1 MLKLVTL
8 LVLVIA
14 LIAGAFAQEHTTV
27 AAAPASAPRRAAAPS
42 PAPAASKVNKYRFRS
57 LFFFDIGCNV
67 CFAIRYLERVT
78 RKARREPRLAG
89 PR

>member
-27 AAAPASAPRRAAAPS
+27 AAAPASAPQRGSRWWSSVP
-42 PAPAASKVNKYRFRS
+42 KGR
-57 LFFFDIGCNV
+57 G
-67 CFAIRYLERVT
+67 
-78 RKARREPRLAG
+78 
-89 PR
+89 